1 MIADFAGRVISAVK
15 STMVYPLPNF
25 CKMEKPGFLKVIND
39 FENQLTDERSFL
51 KILKKQVNC
60 YEREQ
65 DVLLE
70 LSNEITRVRTKIDL
84 IKVFSSGLKS
94 LFYFTHAVVSLVD
107 NEEQTYYPFLIDR
120 EALKIKHRDE
130 LPSLL
135 ASRFV
140 LDDPFISK
148 AHGSDMPVS
157 FLLDDII
164 NKPGIP
170 GFLKVNYECGI
181 KSAMIVPLK
190 SKMETI
196 GHVLV
201 YSDRTDSF
209 SDDFKAVIG
218 IISPLLSS
226 SVSNIIINEEVEFKE
241 WVNEVLLDISNNL
254 VTARHR
260 KDLLNVVNKG
270 LKKLVKFTHNVM
282 TILDET
288 GENYHVYVTDPD
300 SPTQKFPKYAEAVE
314 RPNPVNDG
322 IYDAACRCAGPVV
335 FDMTL
340 FDLDKA
346 PLWFKLNY
354 AAGAREM
361 VINLFPG
368 KAGREL
374 SLILFADKKGAF
386 DAAALNIVECIS
398 SQLFTAASNIAANE
412 EILNN
417 EREKSFLLD
426 FSHDIAAVRSKHD
439 LAVAVEAAIK
449 KLSSVKGYIIRL
461 INNDG
466 VTTSP
471 YIYDSTT
478 PFKDDFEFKQM
489 IAANFDIKDGIQDKV
504 LRSMEPLFFNTG
516 EEMKRA
522 VVPQYVRAWSHMGL
536 EKMTG
541 IALRTGNKD
550 IGVLFMETDVVNL
563 PVLKGICAQISTAI
577 SNVLV
582 NEQLI
587 TYKSL
592 LEVENGHLKEQIN
605 TIYNSSEIVGNGT
618 EMQQVYNLMS
628 IVAKT
633 SSTVLLM
640 GETGTGKELVARGIH
655 KGSPRKDK
663 LMVKV
668 NCAALPANLIESELF
683 GHERGAFTG
692 AFDRR
697 IGKFEQAH
705 NGTLFLDEIG
715 ELPLELQ
722 VKLLRVIQEREFE
735 RIGGK
740 TTIKVDV
747 RIIAA
752 TNRNLEE
759 EVAAGRFRADLY
771 YRLNVFPISLP
782 PLRKRIED
790 IAPLANYFLA
800 RHSKNTGIKVT
811 SISGKVMQELKSY
824 QWPGNVRELEHLLER
839 SVLLTNASVL
849 REIYLPKTRFGKD
862 LPVNKT
868 LEEIERAHIIQTLK
882 ICGGKIAGSGGA
894 ADVLGTPSTTLHAKM
909 KKLKISKTD
918 YLSQAS

>member
-1 MIADFAGRVISAVK
+1 MGAVK
-15 STMVYPLPNF
+15 SALVPFYPN
-25 CKMEKPGFLKVIND
+25 CYKMEKPGFLTVIDD
-39 FENQLTDERSFL
+39 FENQLTDKKNFL
-51 KILKKQVNC
+51 KVLKKHVRC
-60 YEREQ
+60 YENEKE
-65 DVLLE
+65 VLLE
-70 LSNEITRVRTKIDL
+70 LSNDITQVRTKIDL
-84 IKVFSSGLKS
+84 ITVFSSRLKS

-107 NEEQTYYPFLIDR
+107 KQQQTYYPFLIDR
-120 EALKIKHRDE
+120 EALQIKHRDE

-135 ASRFV
+135 ASRFF
-140 LDDPFISK
+140 LDDPFISQ

-164 NKPGIP
+164 HKPGIP

-181 KSAMIVPLK
+181 KEAMIVPLK

-196 GHVLV
+196 GHVLM
-201 YSDRTDSF
+201 YSDRIGAF
-209 SDDFKAVIG
+209 SDDFKAF
-218 IISPLLSS
+218 ISMISSQLSS
-226 SVSNIIINEEVEFKE
+226 AVSNIKINEEIEFKE

-254 VTARHR
+254 ATVRHR
-260 KDLLNVVNKG
+260 KDLLIVVNTG

-282 TILDET
+282 TILDEA
-288 GENYHVYVTDPD
+288 GENYSVYVTDPD
-300 SPTQKFPKYAEAVE
+300 SPTKKFPRHVAALESA
-314 RPNPVNDG
+314 NPVNDG
-322 IYDAACRCAGPVV
+322 IYSAASGCDGPVV
-335 FDMTL
+335 LDMTT
-340 FDLDKA
+340 FDLNKV

-361 VINLFPG
+361 VINLLPG
-368 KAGREL
+368 KTELEL
-374 SLILFADKKGAF
+374 SLILFADKKGTF
-386 DAAALNIVECIS
+386 DAAALNIVERIS

-412 EILNN
+412 EIMNK

-439 LAVAVEAAIK
+439 FSVAVEKAVK

-461 INNDG
+461 IDNEG
-466 VTTSP
+466 GTTSS
-471 YIYDSTT
+471 YVYDSTT
-478 PFKDDFEFKQM
+478 IFKNAPGFKQM
-489 IAANFDIKDGIQDKV
+489 IATRFDIKDGIQDKV
-504 LRSMEPLFFNTG
+504 LRSTEPILFITDQ
-516 EEMKRA
+516 EMRRP
-522 VVPQYVRAWSHMGL
+522 VVPQYVRTWSDMGL
-536 EKMTG
+536 RKMIG
-541 IALRTGNKD
+541 VALRTGSKD
-550 IGVLFMETDVVNL
+550 LGILFMETDVVNL
-563 PVLKGICAQISTAI
+563 AILKGICAQISTAI

-587 TYKSL
+587 TYKSM
-592 LEVENGHLKEQIN
+592 LEVENDHLKEQIN
-605 TIYNSSEIVGNGT
+605 TIYNSAEIVGSGP
-618 EMQQVYNLMS
+618 EMQQVYQLMS

-633 SSTVLLM
+633 NSTVLLM
-640 GETGTGKELVARGIH
+640 GETGTGKELVARGVH
-655 KGSPRKDK
+655 KSSPRKDK

-692 AFDRR
+692 ALERR

-705 NGTLFLDEIG
+705 NSTLFLDEIG

-759 EVAAGRFRADLY
+759 EVNAGRFRADLY

-782 PLRKRIED
+782 PLRKRIAD

-800 RHSKNTGIKVT
+800 RHCKNTGIKVT
-811 SISGKVMQELKSY
+811 SISAKVMQELKSY

-839 SVLLTNASVL
+839 SVLLTNGSTL

-862 LPVNKT
+862 LSVNQT

>member
-1 MIADFAGRVISAVK
+1 
-15 STMVYPLPNF
+15 
-25 CKMEKPGFLKVIND
+25 MEKPGFLKVIDD
-39 FENQLTDERSFL
+39 FQNQLTDEKSFI
-51 KILKKQVNC
+51 KVLKKHVNC
-60 YEREQ
+60 YEKEK

-70 LSNEITRVRTKIDL
+70 LSNDITKVRAKVDL
-84 IKVFSSGLKS
+84 IKVFSSRLKS
-94 LFYFTHAVVSLVD
+94 LFYFTHAVVSLID
-107 NEEQTYYPFLIDR
+107 KRDQTYYPFLIDR
-120 EALKIKHRDE
+120 EALKIKHRAE

-135 ASRFV
+135 ATRFF
-140 LDDPFISK
+140 LDDPFISQ
-148 AHGSDMPVS
+148 ADGADGPVS

-164 NKPGIP
+164 GKPGIP

-181 KSAMIVPLK
+181 KAAMIVPLK
-190 SKMETI
+190 SKRETI

-209 SDDFKAVIG
+209 SDDFKAFIG
-218 IISPLLSS
+218 MISPLLSS
-226 SVSNIIINEEVEFKE
+226 AVSNIITNEEIEFKE

-254 VTARHR
+254 AAVRYK
-260 KDLLNVVNKG
+260 KDLLAVVNTG

-282 TILDET
+282 TILDGT
-288 GENYHVYVTDPD
+288 GENYKVYVTDPD
-300 SPTQKFPKYAEAVE
+300 SPTQKFPKYIEAVK
-314 RPNPVNDG
+314 RSNPINDG
-322 IYDAACRCAGPVV
+322 IYNVASSQNGPVV
-335 FDMTL
+335 FDMAS
-340 FDLDKA
+340 FDLDKT

-361 VINLFPG
+361 VVNLLPG
-368 KAGREL
+368 KAEREL
-374 SLILFADKKGAF
+374 SLILFADKKGSF
-386 DAAALNIVECIS
+386 DAAALNIVERIS

-412 EILNN
+412 EILNK

-426 FSHDIAAVRSKHD
+426 LSHDIAAVRSKHD
-439 LAVAVEAAIK
+439 LSVVVQAAIK
-449 KLSSVKGYIIRL
+449 KLSPVKSYIIRL

-478 PFKDDFEFKQM
+478 TFKDDTQVRQIITAK
-489 IAANFDIKDGIQDKV
+489 FDIKDGIQDKV
-504 LRSMEPLFFNTG
+504 LRSAEPVLFITA

-522 VVPQYVRAWSHMGL
+522 VVPQYVRIWSHMEL
-536 EKMTG
+536 RKMIG

-550 IGVLFMETDVVNL
+550 IGVVFMETDVINL

-577 SNVLV
+577 SNVLN

-587 TYKSL
+587 TYKSM
-592 LEVENGHLKEQIN
+592 LEVENDHLKEQIN

-618 EMQQVYNLMS
+618 EMQQVYHLMS
-628 IVAKT
+628 IVGKT
-633 SSTVLLM
+633 NSTVLLM

-655 KGSPRKDK
+655 KSSPRKDK
-663 LMVKV
+663 LMIKI

-692 AFDRR
+692 AIEKR

-705 NGTLFLDEIG
+705 NSTLFLDEIG

-759 EVAAGRFRADLY
+759 EVAAGHFRADLY

-800 RHSKNTGIKVT
+800 RHSKNTGVKVT
-811 SISGKVMQELKSY
+811 SISSKVMQELKSY

-839 SVLLTNASVL
+839 SVLLTNGSVL

-862 LPVNKT
+862 LSVNRT

-882 ICGGKIAGSGGA
+882 TCGGKIAGSGGA

>member
-1 MIADFAGRVISAVK
+1 
-15 STMVYPLPNF
+15 
-25 CKMEKPGFLKVIND
+25 MEKPGFLKVIDD
-39 FENQLTDERSFL
+39 FENQQTDKKSFL
-51 KILKKQVNC
+51 RTLKKHVNC
-60 YEREQ
+60 YEKEKE
-65 DVLLE
+65 VLLE
-70 LSNEITRVRTKIDL
+70 LSNDITKVRTKVDL

-107 NEEQTYYPFLIDR
+107 KEKQTYYPFLIDR

-148 AHGSDMPVS
+148 AHGSDIPVS

-181 KSAMIVPLK
+181 KEAMIVPLK

-201 YSDRTDSF
+201 YSDRPGSF
-209 SDDFKAVIG
+209 SDDFKAVISM
-218 IISPLLSS
+218 ISPQLSS
-226 SVSNIIINEEVEFKE
+226 AVSNIKINEEIEFKE

-254 VTARHR
+254 VTVRHK
-260 KDLLNVVNKG
+260 KDLLTVVNAG

-282 TILDET
+282 TIVDKAE
-288 GENYHVYVTDPD
+288 EYYSVYVTDPD
-300 SPTQKFPKYAEAVE
+300 SPTQKFPKYGEAVE
-314 RPNPVNDG
+314 LPNLVNDG
-322 IYDAACRCAGPVV
+322 IYDAASDSEGPVV
-335 FDMTL
+335 LDMTL

-361 VINLFPG
+361 VVNILPG
-368 KAGREL
+368 KAEHKLG
-374 SLILFADKKGAF
+374 LILFADKKGAF
-386 DAAALNIVECIS
+386 DAAALNIVERIS

-412 EILNN
+412 EIANK
-417 EREKSFLLD
+417 EKEKSFLLD

-439 LAVAVEAAIK
+439 LSAAVERAVK
-449 KLSSVKGYIIRL
+449 KLSSVKGYTVRL
-461 INNDG
+461 INCDG
-466 VTTSP
+466 ATTST
-471 YIYDSTT
+471 YIYDSTNT
-478 PFKDDFEFKQM
+478 FKDDPEFRQM
-489 IAANFDIKDGIQDKV
+489 IAAKFPIKDGIQDKV
-504 LRSMEPLFFNTG
+504 LSNTEPVLFITN
-516 EEMKRA
+516 EEMRRA
-522 VVPQYVRAWSHMGL
+522 VVPQYVRTWSDMGL
-536 EKMTG
+536 RKMLG
-541 IALRTGNKD
+541 VALRTGNKD
-550 IGVLFMETDVVNL
+550 IGVLFMETDIVNL
-563 PVLKGICAQISTAI
+563 PILKGICAQISTAI

-587 TYKSL
+587 TYKSM
-592 LEVENGHLKEQIN
+592 LEVENDHLKEQIN
-605 TIYNSSEIVGNGT
+605 TIYNAAEIVGNGP
-618 EMQQVYNLMS
+618 EMQQVYHLMS

-633 SSTVLLM
+633 NSTVLLT
-640 GETGTGKELVARGIH
+640 GETGTGKELAARGIH
-655 KGSPRKDK
+655 KSSPRKDK
-663 LMVKV
+663 LMIKV

-692 AFDRR
+692 AVERR

-705 NGTLFLDEIG
+705 NSTLFLDEIG

-759 EVAAGRFRADLY
+759 EVNAGRFRADLY

-782 PLRKRIED
+782 PLRNRIED
-790 IAPLANYFLA
+790 IAQLANYFLA

-811 SISGKVMQELKSY
+811 AISSKVMQELKSY
-824 QWPGNVRELEHLLER
+824 LWPGNVRELEHLLER
-839 SVLLTNASVL
+839 SVLLTNGSTL

-862 LPVNKT
+862 LSVNQT